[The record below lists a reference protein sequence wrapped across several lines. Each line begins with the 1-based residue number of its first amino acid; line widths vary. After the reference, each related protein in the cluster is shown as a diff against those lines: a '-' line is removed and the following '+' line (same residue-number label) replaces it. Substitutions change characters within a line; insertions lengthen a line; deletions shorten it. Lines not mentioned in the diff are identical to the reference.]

1 MRSTIGKRAA
11 TMDNAEPMRF
21 NVADIQTQ
29 MTLGGGVLKGGIL
42 VVDPNGLLVAYGHYA
57 KLKAEVE
64 RLRFA
69 EDFIKDENKHLREEE
84 PLPDGW
90 NSAVAKACDLI
101 AEKDKEIARLR
112 KSGDQMATVLS
123 DLLQSDLIPCSIS
136 RGVIKSTLDKWNAAP
151 K

>member
-1 MRSTIGKRAA
+1 
-11 TMDNAEPMRF
+11 MDNAEPMRF

-42 VVDPNGLLVAYGHYA
+42 VVDPNGLLVAYGHY
-57 KLKAEVE
+57 
-64 RLRFA
+64 
-69 EDFIKDENKHLREEE
+69 D
-84 PLPDGW
+84 
-90 NSAVAKACDLI
+90 
-101 AEKDKEIARLR
+101 RLR
-112 KSGDQMATVLS
+112 KNGDQMATVLS

>member
-1 MRSTIGKRAA
+1 
-11 TMDNAEPMRF
+11 MDNAEPMRF

-57 KLKAEVE
+57 RLKAEVE
-64 RLRFA
+64 
-69 EDFIKDENKHLREEE
+69 
-84 PLPDGW
+84 
-90 NSAVAKACDLI
+90 
-101 AEKDKEIARLR
+101 RLR